1 MASHTQHNHFDVCVI
16 GCGPAG
22 FAGAMRAVDL
32 GKTVCIVERKQIGG
46 AGLMWGALAS
56 KTMWELAKD
65 YFVATRTD
73 RGYRA
78 ENLTVHYKSV
88 RKTVFQAVREKQQQM
103 LDQIKTFHPHRD
115 RESGSGSVI
124 YKRGAG
130 AFVDSNKLSVTY
142 ADGTSEMISAD
153 YFLVATGSSPR
164 VLPGVE
170 VDQKQIF
177 DSDGILKLK
186 QFPKRIMIVG
196 AGIVGCEYATIFSNY
211 GQSRVLLLDRAQSI
225 IPYEDTDVSTF
236 VGDNL
241 TRNGVEIYHKA
252 ILKTITPGS
261 GHLNVTLELDGTRSL
276 DVPVEAVLISVGR
289 EPKLDTLKLDRLG
302 ITPDKRGFLAVD
314 ENCCVRDNIYAA
326 GDVTAHPALVN
337 IAETEARYAVKHMY
351 GAQKWPLRYRNM
363 STVMFFS
370 PAVAAVGLN
379 EKDCRE
385 KKLPYRVAL
394 YSNKLVSRALAM
406 RAAHGFVKIIVS
418 DDEEQRI
425 LGMRAAGPQVSNTIM
440 SIAMIMDQGKG
451 LRDVLKSVHPHP
463 TMSEGI
469 QECLRVLQNKSIY
482 KPQAFPD
489 LVQIHTWRPG
499 E

>member
-1 MASHTQHNHFDVCVI
+1 MTSKTKDNHFDVCVI

-32 GKTVCIVERKQIGG
+32 GKSVCIVERKQIGG

-65 YFVATRTD
+65 YYVASRID

-88 RKTVFQAVREKQQQM
+88 RKTVFRAVREKQRQM
-103 LDQIKTFHPHRD
+103 IDQIKALNPSRQHGR
-115 RESGSGSVI
+115 GSVV
-124 YKRGAG
+124 YKRGSG
-130 AFVDSNKLSVTY
+130 KFIDRNTLEVLN
-142 ADGTSEMISAD
+142 ADGESEGISAD
-153 YFLVATGSSPR
+153 YFLITTGSSPR
-164 VLPGVE
+164 SLPGVT
-170 VDQKQIF
+170 VDQRRIF
-177 DSDGILKLK
+177 DSDGILKLT
-186 QFPKRIMIVG
+186 QFPGRFMIIG

-211 GQSRVLLLDRAQSI
+211 GQTRVFLLDRAKTI

-241 TRNGVEIYHKA
+241 TRNGVEIYHNA
-252 ILKTITPGS
+252 ILKKITS
-261 GHLNVTLELDGTRSL
+261 VKQHLNVTLDLKGKAPL
-276 DVPVEAVLISVGR
+276 DVPVDAVLISVGR
-289 EPKLDTLKLDRLG
+289 EPKLESLKLDRLG
-302 ITPDKRGFLAVD
+302 ITPDRRGFLTVD
-314 ENCCVRDNIYAA
+314 ENCCVKDNIYAA

-363 STVMFFS
+363 STVMFFY

-379 EKDCRE
+379 EKNCRD
-385 KKLPYRVAL
+385 KKIPYRVAV
-394 YSNKLVSRALAM
+394 YANKLVSRALAM
-406 RAAHGFVKIIVS
+406 RSDQGFVKIIVS

-440 SIAMIMDQGKG
+440 SIAMIMDQDKG

-482 KPQAFPD
+482 KPLAFPE
-489 LVQIHTWRPG
+489 LVQIRTWRP
-499 E
+499 EE